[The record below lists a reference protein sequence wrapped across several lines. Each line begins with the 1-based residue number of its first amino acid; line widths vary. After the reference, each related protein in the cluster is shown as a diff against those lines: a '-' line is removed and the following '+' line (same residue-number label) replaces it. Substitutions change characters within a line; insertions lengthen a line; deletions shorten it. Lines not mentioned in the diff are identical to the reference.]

1 MINLQTFLS
10 YPSSAMTPS
19 DLIFTA
25 PTRTLRYF
33 SASVLAATVV
43 LCVPQVALAG
53 SSKQVE
59 SSPAKLGT
67 VKNDKNDAKSSTKD
81 QDGTTSD
88 KDNGSGNDKNADT
101 RDHIEHDWN
110 GVGWGHENHQG
121 NGYGHVDCDD
131 DTGGGG
137 GGGGEVLVPVDI
149 ANTTG
154 SLLSVPLQ
162 GTILLSASLNAG
174 SQPVTYQWMWRNS
187 LGAYA
192 TIPGATSLSLTIPNA
207 TSANNGEYWIVATN
221 SLGSMSS
228 TVTSVVVT
236 SSLSVV
242 NITNGSVADS
252 SQMSILPGG
261 SGTLEAQLVS
271 GTEPVTYQW
280 MQKVNGVVAAVP
292 GATSLTYTITNAD
305 WTDSGQY
312 YIVATNASGTATS
325 TETQVTV
332 GASHE

>member
-1 MINLQTFLS
+1 MLRV
-10 YPSSAMTPS
+10 
-19 DLIFTA
+19 FTA
-25 PTRTLRYF
+25 FAFGAVFALG
-33 SASVLAATVV
+33 
-43 LCVPQVALAG
+43 VPQVAFAG
-53 SSKQVE
+53 SSK
-59 SSPAKLGT
+59 STKASPSRLGT
-67 VKNDKNDAKSSTKD
+67 VKNDKNDTKSSTKD
-81 QDGTTSD
+81 NDGTTSD
-88 KDNGSGNDKNADT
+88 KDNGSGNEKNADK

-131 DTGGGG
+131 DDTGGGDDG
-137 GGGGEVLVPVDI
+137 GGDGGGGEVLVPVDV

-162 GTILLSASLNAG
+162 GTILLTANLNAG

-192 TIPGATSLSLTIPNA
+192 TIPGATSLSLSIPSA

-221 SLGSMSS
+221 SLGSMAS
-228 TVTSVVVT
+228 TATTVVVT
-236 SSLSVV
+236 SSLAVV
-242 NITNGSVADS
+242 NITNGSVTAS

-261 SGTLEAQLVS
+261 SGTLQAQLVS
-271 GTEPVTYQW
+271 GTQPVTFQW
-280 MQKVNGVVAAVP
+280 MQKVNGVVTTVP
-292 GATSLTYTITNAD
+292 GATSLTYTITNA
-305 WTDSGQY
+305 TAANSGQY
-312 YIVATNASGTATS
+312 YIVATNADGSAAS